1 MLRLY
6 RSVSKVN
13 DEWFADEDRVRA
25 SVGLLEKPATSKRQ
39 SKKEVR
45 LYCDYPFARNW
56 HFSLRLVWIFL
67 QFRNFLIFLCFWQ
80 MTCEICFENQP
91 LEKMK
96 APRCG
101 HYFCETCWTGQVL
114 AHHCIEVFS
123 SRMPKNLITPASFLC
138 GEFVFYTN

>member
-1 MLRLY
+1 MSGLRT
-6 RSVSKVN
+6 RTECVQVSVCWKSRRPAKDKV
-13 DEWFADEDRVRA
+13 
-25 SVGLLEKPATSKRQ
+25 KKRYDCT
-39 SKKEVR
+39 VTI
-45 LYCDYPFARNW
+45 P
-56 HFSLRLVWIFL
+56 LRGIWIFL